1 MKIKKVEIQAF
12 KSYLRKE
19 DGTFDFTLPASGV
32 AANFSSIY
40 APNGFGKTSFFDAV
54 DYAITGKIGRFSRDV
69 SLRNRYEQDAQRI
82 REQGKRLYLL
92 RNKDAGTHDTNEQ
105 VDPLTEIS
113 VYTSHRIEPF
123 ITDYNIPRRGSS
135 DYNFRRECKPENKFF
150 EKMLLSQEAIDAF
163 LRETTPEKRYEKFV
177 EAVGDLSGE
186 DKKRRTLLA
195 VKDDLKKAEAELS
208 KGKEKC
214 SEDLAAAKNREN
226 PIEEANRLIAEINQI
241 AKVPLLPFNAQH
253 NQALHDEL
261 LVQLVSLEEQLSSSA
276 SELNEKKASAER
288 QQTSLLET
296 QRNVERLSKL
306 RASET
311 YLNQTIEDAE
321 RIAELES
328 KKKAVQSEID
338 QFNEQLKDAKQFQS
352 QISEF
357 VEQQSKLR
365 KLEQEQRELDEKI
378 KSVETK
384 KREDETDLKLKR
396 VESGK
401 AKEELERLQLESE
414 KAGESFKELSELKA
428 ERDKLNLQ
436 LKDYDPRQLQSR
448 INDLEQKLE
457 QLSALEIGRPIQK
470 DIFELFEESD
480 RKSLLEAQEKYNEV
494 DSKRLLAETQLE
506 NTKQRLSETKG
517 QAGEIRTLIEL
528 ASSIVANSQQSACP
542 VCQQDYETSQL
553 LQRRI
558 ADNPVLGTLEKELTQ
573 NFQGLKKQICSYDE
587 TLKEHEQRFNRIV
600 GDQKVLSER
609 MYEESKREQTNQK
622 AQHEHTVKSFEQNA
636 DQIRNLSEKLLNK
649 SEEEHQQFIAGKI
662 EGAKQ
667 RVTTISLHI
676 EKAEEALDSSVSALT
691 AYEEEQ
697 SRLTLRK
704 EQQELL
710 AETFGALRNYL
721 ESLAVSLDE
730 SESELKE
737 FFGAQQV
744 NWSEKYDGAKLTLA
758 ELERQISQLFER
770 RSVEDHESSYEDL
783 VKKRSE
789 VVSQVIALN
798 EELALFYELM
808 KQMNM
813 TVPEDATRW
822 GQCKDAIES
831 YISQQVAEIEK
842 LSKAQRAMRSLK
854 KISEMAVE
862 FRDPQMLQRQLEE
875 LNEKVKAHELLIDSL
890 QADVENISAYIR
902 ETTDAYFR
910 TGLINQLYSS
920 IDPHPEFKRI
930 QFECNMDG
938 DRPQLNISAAESA
951 DSDQVSP
958 TLTFSSAQIN
968 VLSLSIFLAQALTT
982 KDNDG
987 NDVDCIFIDDPVQSV
1002 DSINSLSFI
1011 DLMRALC
1018 LRFDKQIIVSTHDE
1032 NFHELMKKKIPSGV
1046 LPAKYLKLASFGKVV
1061 DD

>member
-12 KSYLRKE
+12 KSYLKKE
-19 DGTFDFTLPASGV
+19 DGTFDFTLPDSET

-82 REQGKRLYLL
+82 KEPGKRLYLL
-92 RNKDAGTHDTNEQ
+92 RNTDAGTHDTTEQ
-105 VDPLTEIS
+105 VDPLTEIA
-113 VYTSHRIEPF
+113 VYTSHHTEPF
-123 ITDYNIPRRGSS
+123 KTDYKFPRKGGSDLDLRGEK
-135 DYNFRRECKPENKFF
+135 NNKFF

-195 VKDDLKKAEAELS
+195 VKDDLKKADAQLS
-208 KGKEKC
+208 KDIEKC
-214 SEDLAAAKNREN
+214 AEELTATINRDN
-226 PIEEANRLIAEINQI
+226 PIEEANRLIAEINTI
-241 AKVPLLPFNAQH
+241 AKVPLLPFDAQH
-253 NQALHDEL
+253 NQTLHDGL
-261 LVQLVSLEEQLSSSA
+261 LAQLVSLEEQVSSST

-296 QRNVERLSKL
+296 QRKVERLAKL
-306 RASET
+306 EASEK
-311 YLNQTIEDAE
+311 YLNQTIEDAD

-338 QFNEQLKDAKQFQS
+338 QFNGQMKDVEQFLS
-352 QISEF
+352 QVSEF
-357 VEQQSKLR
+357 VKQQSKLR
-365 KLEQEQRELDEKI
+365 KLEQEKSELSEKI
-378 KSVETK
+378 KLAGTK
-384 KREDETDLKLKR
+384 KSENEAELKLKR

-401 AKEELERLQLESE
+401 AKDDLERLQSESE
-414 KAGESFKELSELKA
+414 VAKESFKELRELKA

-436 LKDYDPRQLQSR
+436 LEDYDPRQLQDR
-448 INDLEQKLE
+448 INDLKQKLE
-457 QLSALEIGRPIQK
+457 KLSALEIGRPIQN
-470 DIFELFEESD
+470 DILELFEESD
-480 RKSLLEAQEKYNEV
+480 REKLLEVQKKYKV
-494 DSKRLLAETQLE
+494 IDSERSDATTQLE
-506 NTKQRLSETKG
+506 NTKQHLSETQG

-528 ASSIVANSQQSACP
+528 ASNIVANSQQSACP

-553 LQRRI
+553 LQQRI

-573 NFQGLKKQICSYDE
+573 NIQGFQNKICSYDE
-587 TLKEHEQRFNRIV
+587 TLKEHGHSFNKI
-600 GDQKVLSER
+600 GSDQKIRSER
-609 MYEESKREQTNQK
+609 KCEEAKRDQIDQK
-622 AQHEHTVKSFEQNA
+622 ERHERAVKSLDQNA
-636 DQIRNLSEKLLNK
+636 DQIKHLSEKVLNK
-649 SEEEHQQFIAGKI
+649 SEGEYELFIADKLKS
-662 EGAKQ
+662 AKQ
-667 RVTTISLHI
+667 QAATVTLSI

-691 AYEEEQ
+691 GYEEEQ

-704 EQQELL
+704 EQQARL
-710 AETFGALRNYL
+710 AESFVALRNYL
-721 ESLAVSLDE
+721 ETLAVSLDE
-730 SESELKE
+730 SENELKE
-737 FFGAQQV
+737 FFEAQQDD
-744 NWSEKYDGAKLTLA
+744 WSEKYNGAKQTQA
-758 ELERQISQLFER
+758 KLENQITQLFER
-770 RSVEDHESSYEDL
+770 RSVVDRESSYKDL
-783 VKKRSE
+783 DKKRSD
-789 VVSQVIALN
+789 VVNHIIALN
-798 EELALFYELM
+798 EELAPFDELM
-808 KQMNM
+808 RQMNV
-813 TVPEDATRW
+813 TVPEDSSRW
-822 GQCKDAIES
+822 GKCKEEIER
-831 YISQQVAEIEK
+831 YIGQQVDEIEK
-842 LSKAQRAMRSLK
+842 LSKAQRAMLSLK

-862 FRDPQMLQRQLEE
+862 FRDPQVLQRQLEK
-875 LNEKVKAHELLIDSL
+875 LNKKVEAHKILIDSL
-890 QADVENISAYIR
+890 QGDIEKISAYIR

-910 TGLINQLYSS
+910 TGLINQLYAA
-920 IDPHPEFKRI
+920 IDPHPEFKTI

-938 DRPQLNISAAESA
+938 DRPQLNISAAESD

-1032 NFHELMKKKIPSGV
+1032 NFHELMKKKIPPGV

>member
-12 KSYLRKE
+12 KSYLKKE
-19 DGTFDFTLPASGV
+19 DGTFDFTLPTSGN

-69 SLRNRYEQDAQRI
+69 SLRNRYEKEAQRN
-82 REQGKRLYLL
+82 RGQGQRLYLL
-92 RNKDAGTHDTNEQ
+92 RNKDAGAGDTTTQ
-105 VDPLTEIS
+105 VDPLTEIA
-113 VYTSHRIEPF
+113 VHTSHLSEPF
-123 ITDYNIPRRGSS
+123 KTNYDIPRRGSI
-135 DYNFRRECKPENKFF
+135 DYNFPRESKPQTKFF

-186 DKKRRTLLA
+186 DKKRRTLLT
-195 VKDDLKKAEAELS
+195 VIDDLEKAEAELR
-208 KGKEKC
+208 KDTEKC
-214 SEDLAAAKNREN
+214 SEDLEAAKNREN
-226 PIEEANRLIAEINQI
+226 PIEEANRLTAEINQI
-241 AKVPLLPFNAQH
+241 TKAPLPPFSAQH

-261 LVQLVSLEEQLSSSA
+261 LIKLVSLEEQASSA
-276 SELNEKKASAER
+276 TSELNKKKDNAER
-288 QQTSLLET
+288 QQSCLLET
-296 QRNVERLSKL
+296 QRKVELLAKL
-306 RASET
+306 KASET

-338 QFNEQLKDAKQFQS
+338 QFNEQLKYVKQFQS
-352 QISEF
+352 QVSEF

-378 KSVETK
+378 KSAEIK
-384 KREDETDLKLKR
+384 KSEDETDLKLKR

-414 KAGESFKELSELKA
+414 KAGESFKQLSELKT

-436 LKDYDPRQLQSR
+436 LKDYYPRQLQSQ

-480 RKSLLEAQEKYNEV
+480 RKSLLEAREKYNKV

-553 LQRRI
+553 LQQRI

-573 NFQGLKKQICSYDE
+573 NIQELKNQICSYDE
-587 TLKEHEQRFNRIV
+587 TLKEHEQSFNKIV
-600 GDQKVLSER
+600 GDQKILFER
-609 MYEESKREQTNQK
+609 TYEEAKREQTNQK
-622 AQHEHTVKSFEQNA
+622 DQQEHTVKLFEHNA
-636 DQIRNLSEKLLNK
+636 DQIRDLSEKLLNE
-649 SEEEHQQFIAGKI
+649 SEEEYQQFIAGKI

-691 AYEEEQ
+691 DYEEEQ

-704 EQQELL
+704 EQQVIL
-710 AETFGALRNYL
+710 AEPFGALRNYL

-744 NWSEKYDGAKLTLA
+744 NWSEKYDGAKQMLA
-758 ELERQISQLFER
+758 ELERQITQLFER
-770 RSVEDHESSYEDL
+770 RSVVDRESTNEDL
-783 VKKRSE
+783 AKKRSD
-789 VVSQVIALN
+789 VVSQIIALN
-798 EELALFYELM
+798 EELAPFEELM

-813 TVPEDATRW
+813 PVPEDSSRW
-822 GQCKDAIES
+822 GQCKEAIES
-831 YISQQVAEIEK
+831 NISQQVDEIEK
-842 LSKAQRAMRSLK
+842 FSKAQRAMRSLK
-854 KISEMAVE
+854 QISEMAVD
-862 FRDPQMLQRQLEE
+862 FRDPQMLQRQLDERNKE
-875 LNEKVKAHELLIDSL
+875 LKAHKLLIDSL
-890 QADVENISAYIR
+890 QGDVEKISDYIR

-910 TGLINQLYSS
+910 TDLINQLYAA

-930 QFECNMDG
+930 RFECNMEG
-938 DRPQLNISAAESA
+938 DRPQLNISAAESD

-1032 NFHELMKKKIPSGV
+1032 NFHELMKKKIPPGV
-1046 LPAKYLKLASFGKVV
+1046 LPAKYLKLASFGRVV
-1061 DD
+1061 ND